1 MLHVIERA
9 TGRIVEVCAEG
20 SDTSRF
26 DGEGYL
32 VVSDPAA
39 HDPETERWDAEAGE
53 WVGIPEAEL
62 LAEAKVLTYKA
73 LSTDYASYLVQRGYD
88 LAWRDA
94 AREARGMFEE
104 VLKSATATDEQR
116 AAAQK
121 GLARINALRDW
132 MMGTVRSY
140 FQGKG
145 RAIFAAASMADL
157 DAIDWDFHQHD
168 STDPGVTLGA
178 EIFPLLDQATGAA
191 E

>member
-26 DGEGYL
+26 GEPDYL
-32 VVSDPAA
+32 VVSDPQA
-39 HDPETERWDAEAGE
+39 HDPATERWDAQAQTFAP
-53 WVGIPEAEL
+53 IPEADR
-62 LAEAKVLTYKA
+62 LAEAKVLRYKA
-73 LSTDYASYLVQRGYD
+73 LSADYAAYLAQRGYD

-104 VLKSATATDEQR
+104 VLGDASATDEQR
-116 AAAQK
+116 TAAQQ

-145 RAIFAAASMADL
+145 KAIFAAASMADL

-168 STDPGVTLGA
+168 SSDPGVTLGA